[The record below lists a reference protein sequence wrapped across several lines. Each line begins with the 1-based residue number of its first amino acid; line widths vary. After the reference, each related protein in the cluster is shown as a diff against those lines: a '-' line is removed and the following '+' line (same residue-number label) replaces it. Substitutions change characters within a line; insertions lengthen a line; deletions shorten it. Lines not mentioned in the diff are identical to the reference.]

1 MAMVSSMKNIIRL
14 VIFRFDR
21 LCWWFTISAFWFIL
35 FIGVLYGILILLFFI
50 SFCFSFLFDFWFVGI
65 LVDCCGCEEDVFVFD
80 WIEDEDF
87 WGFWLE
93 FLDFGGEMLGEAV
106 EFIFLLDLLFVEEDV
121 EVMFF
126 IFVGSELDGV
136 VWGRIDWVI
145 VGGLVVRG
153 CGWGIC
159 VLVCVVCGGELVV
172 GCESG
177 DGGICFENIIEGGIG
192 NRFIIKGFICY
203 CCMKVFCGFGG
214 NIFGIKGGGG
224 GNLGI
229 VVFFFFFFG
238 GIWKGRKLGKLGIF
252 IMGGGKGN
260 LLLNIGLVKLVG
272 DCGFDWVWLLVGDEG
287 VVFWLVVV
295 VLLFGFF
302 SVWKI
307 LWILV
312 YVFVFIKIK
321 KINKKF

>member
-1 MAMVSSMKNIIRL
+1 
-14 VIFRFDR
+14 
-21 LCWWFTISAFWFIL
+21 
-35 FIGVLYGILILLFFI
+35 
-50 SFCFSFLFDFWFVGI
+50 
-65 LVDCCGCEEDVFVFD
+65 
-80 WIEDEDF
+80 
-87 WGFWLE
+87 
-93 FLDFGGEMLGEAV
+93 MLGEAV

-136 VWGRIDWVI
+136 VCGRIDWVF

-229 VVFFFFFFG
+229 VVFFFFFFWG
-238 GIWKGRKLGKLGIF
+238 YLKGEKIGKIGYFYYGRWKRKF
-252 IMGGGKGN
+252 I
-260 LLLNIGLVKLVG
+260 VEY
-272 DCGFDWVWLLVGDEG
+272 WVSKVSW
-287 VVFWLVVV
+287 
-295 VLLFGFF
+295 
-302 SVWKI
+302 
-307 LWILV
+307 
-312 YVFVFIKIK
+312 
-321 KINKKF
+321 